1 MQRLSLSTSA
11 RVLARSR
18 EITRRSA
25 SGSGLPGDR
34 LPRLRALLRENRD
47 DRVLRIMETHNGL
60 TGLIAETA
68 QARRADGTV
77 AAFDGLWSS
86 SLTASAAHGKPDI
99 ETVDTT
105 ARLALVD
112 ETLAVTSK
120 PLIYD
125 ADTGGHAKVFA
136 FTVQTLERKG
146 VSMAIIEDKTGLKQ
160 NSLFGTERKQELEDV
175 ATFQGKIAAGQ
186 EAKRDPD
193 FMIAARLEALIAG
206 HGEAEAL
213 RRAEAFIEAGAD
225 AIMIHSKEK
234 DPAEVLSFLEGYHK
248 LPQTVPVVAVPT
260 TYNSL
265 TEKDLHEAGVS
276 ICIYANHMLRAA
288 YPSMVECA
296 ASILEHGRSLEIDS
310 KLLSVK
316 KIIALID
323 EGAGKGKA

>member
-1 MQRLSLSTSA
+1 LPKL
-11 RVLARSR
+11 RS
-18 EITRRSA
+18 
-25 SGSGLPGDR
+25 
-34 LPRLRALLRENRD
+34 LLRECKS
-47 DRVLRIMETHNGL
+47 DRVVRIMETHNGI

-68 QARRADGTV
+68 KATRADGEV
-77 AAFDGLWSS
+77 VEFDGFWSS

-105 ARLALVD
+105 ARLKVVD
-112 ETLAVTSK
+112 ETLAVTTK

-136 FTVQTLERKG
+136 FTVQSLERMG

-160 NSLFGTERKQELEDV
+160 NSLFGTERKQQLEEIEI
-175 ATFQGKIAAGQ
+175 FQEKIRAGQ

-193 FMIAARLEALIAG
+193 FMITARLEALIAG

-213 RRAEAFIEAGAD
+213 KRAEAFIEAGAD
-225 AIMIHSKEK
+225 SIMIHSKEK
-234 DPAEVLSFLEGYHK
+234 DPAEVLSFLDAYHK
-248 LPQTVPVVAVPT
+248 LPTTVPIVAVPT
-260 TYNSL
+260 SYNIL

-276 ICIYANHMLRAA
+276 ICIYANQMLRAA

-296 ASILEHGRSLEIDS
+296 NSILANSRSLEIDK

-316 KIIALID
+316 EILVLID